1 MYGKSG
7 RQSPVNKKRNCLSGP
22 MNVELKKRLV
32 VEVSIGLEQNII
44 DTATNERREICVP
57 VFECDSFAIYKNG
70 RT

>member
-1 MYGKSG
+1 
-7 RQSPVNKKRNCLSGP
+7 